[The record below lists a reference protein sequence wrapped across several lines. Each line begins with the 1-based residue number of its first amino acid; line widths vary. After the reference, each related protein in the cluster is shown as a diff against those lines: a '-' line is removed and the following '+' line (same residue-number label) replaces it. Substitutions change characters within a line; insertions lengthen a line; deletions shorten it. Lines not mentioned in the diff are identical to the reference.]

1 MTSKSNTDSKAG
13 EEREERGDEEEVG
26 AHLDGIADGCGC
38 TEVWEH
44 LSEHRE
50 G

>member
-1 MTSKSNTDSKAG
+1 MVSKSNANSKAEEES
-13 EEREERGDEEEVG
+13 EERRNEEEVG
-26 AHLDGIADGCGC
+26 AHLDGMADGCGC